1 MKGGRIYFH
10 ENSNIDTTRILEIIE
25 SNPENYK
32 LDGQDK
38 IRISKE
44 LIEKES
50 RIEFLEYFLDEIV
63 LKEAA

>member
-44 LIEKES
+44 LTEKES